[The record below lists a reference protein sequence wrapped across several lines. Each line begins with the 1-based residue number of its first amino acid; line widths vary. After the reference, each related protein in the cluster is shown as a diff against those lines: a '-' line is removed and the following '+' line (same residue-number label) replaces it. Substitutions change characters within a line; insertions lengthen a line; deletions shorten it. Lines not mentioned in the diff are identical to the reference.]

1 MGTRGG
7 RGPARQSITER
18 GEFRFALPVGEYRL
32 VVRGDGPACADR
44 KATVTASSDRRSKD
58 QPNRW
63 EAAVHILIVAREQ
76 TVIARV
82 ASLLRQQ
89 GFDASGVSS
98 DEEAVARLES
108 GAVEGLVIGGG
119 VPRESRRRLRTVA
132 EGRRVPVVRGA
143 LAGKDPEVYVRDEL
157 APQLR
162 VATGA
167 E

>member
-1 MGTRGG
+1 M
-7 RGPARQSITER
+7 
-18 GEFRFALPVGEYRL
+18 
-32 VVRGDGPACADR
+32 
-44 KATVTASSDRRSKD
+44 
-58 QPNRW
+58 
-63 EAAVHILIVAREQ
+63 IVAREQ